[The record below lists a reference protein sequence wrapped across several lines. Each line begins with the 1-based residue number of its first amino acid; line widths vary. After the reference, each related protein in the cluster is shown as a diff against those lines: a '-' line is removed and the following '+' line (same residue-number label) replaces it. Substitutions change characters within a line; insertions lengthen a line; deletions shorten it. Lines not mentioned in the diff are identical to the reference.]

1 MRLFSGILA
10 IMMLFFAV
18 TDSAIVANAANTAIV
33 KTASGNDVSGNTV
46 SANVV
51 VKQKVDVTSLFSKSH
66 DKYAIAKADKK
77 AAKVTKKGVLTAKKP
92 GVVTVEAFDKEG
104 KKISKKASET
114 IKVTIVEV
122 QTKAQKKATFTNK
135 KAIVLNDLMS
145 TKVDGSKFEWSQKD
159 LDKLAKKAV
168 VTVSDNTVSGNS
180 VSGNAVSGNGVSGNY
195 VDGKALVIN
204 KAGKISLTGIYT
216 NKLAQDKYEKD
227 MADAKNAGTAKKVAK
242 AEKKAAKEL
251 AKSQA
256 KYKVSIS
263 IKLPKISKS
272 KVTVKVDKSK
282 KVKAKLVKGTTATV
296 TWYSLD
302 STVATVIDGEI
313 KGVKAGETDIV
324 MVVTGADYKD
334 EYKAHVVVK

>member
-1 MRLFSGILA
+1 MKTKMRLFSGILA

-216 NKLAQDKYEKD
+216 NKLAQDKY
-227 MADAKNAGTAKKVAK
+227 DAAIKAAAGNKK
-242 AEKKAAKEL
+242 AEKKALKEL
-251 AKSQA
+251 TKSQA

-263 IKLPKISKS
+263 IKLPKVSKS
-272 KVTVKVDKSK
+272 KVTLKAGKTK
-282 KVKAKLVKGTTATV
+282 TVKAKLPKGVSATA
-296 TWYSLD
+296 TWYSKNPA
-302 STVATVIDGEI
+302 VATIDNSGVITA
-313 KGVKAGETDIV
+313 VAAGETDIV
-324 MVVTGADYKD
+324 MVVEGY
-334 EYKAHVVVK
+334 EYTAHVKVK